1 MEGDDATFTFSSSVV
16 VSQPVTVSYS
26 MRGTAINGTDYT
38 LDGMPGQVTLAAG
51 TSSTTVSLHSIAD
64 HVKEK
69 NETAIMIPN
78 AGVGYKLPKR
88 GTKATVTIVNGL

>member
-1 MEGDDATFTFSSSVV
+1 MH
-16 VSQPVTVSYS
+16 
-26 MRGTAINGTDYT
+26 GTALNGTDYT
-38 LDGMPGQVTLAAG
+38 LDGMEGQVTIAAG
-51 TSSTTVSLHSIAD
+51 QTSATVTLHSIAD

-69 NETAIMIPN
+69 NETAIMVAS